1 MLKLNLHRSA
11 DRVLML
17 LDGNHRF
24 PSIFHLLVGIL
35 SIVFSRRNPPCLRQ
49 DNSPSALPSNGI
61 CTSANNRW
69 GLKLCLKRVWI
80 VLLLFGTTG
89 LSAKNS
95 PQTLHL
101 LDSLDGVLKQR
112 KAILNKKQV
121 VINDLKRGVHEASTS
136 GTLTLKYEQIATEYL
151 HFNGDSAIAYAQKA
165 VETARNVQ
173 ERKLFLSAQL
183 TLLQAYTRQGA
194 MGKAYE
200 LMGQIGDIAQF
211 PPDMCELYANIL
223 LDFYMRLS
231 GNNSIKYH
239 PNPDA
244 KAAWKAYSRYLIPH
258 SADYYYYQT
267 ICLSQHYEPQL
278 EAILKRV
285 SQPSFLAA
293 KLYFAL
299 AVQYM
304 QRGNREK
311 GYQNLLL
318 SAINDVQMANTETMS
333 LLYLLQ
339 TSLIECNLHRAYS
352 YMQVCADNAIRYH
365 DMQRALKIVEI
376 QSTIN
381 KRLEEQRQQQI
392 TILIV
397 VAILFFVA
405 LIVSLIES
413 FIIASRGKK
422 LKKVIE
428 KLKISY
434 QKQSELTEE
443 QQRFCQQLQAVN
455 NRISNRAHVYRQDFL
470 NVYRL
475 ISTYISIEKNIQKEV
490 VNLLKVHQI
499 NKVMRMFDSH
509 EYIEEQLKQ
518 FYTHFDHAFLR
529 MYPDYIRRINR
540 LIKVENRFDEQREN
554 LTTALRVY
562 ALMVLG
568 VTDSVRIAAFLHLS
582 SQTVYNYRLKMR
594 RFSAIGE
601 KAFDEA
607 VCHLYDHRG
616 VADESPFER

>member
-1 MLKLNLHRSA
+1 MLKLNPHRSA
-11 DRVLML
+11 DRLLML
-17 LDGNHRF
+17 LGGNHRF
-24 PSIFHLLVGIL
+24 LSIFHLLVGIL
-35 SIVFSRRNPPCLRQ
+35 SIVFSRCSSLCLRQ
-49 DNSPSALPSNGI
+49 DNSPSAPPSNGI

-69 GLKLCLKRVWI
+69 GLKLCLKLVWI
-80 VLLLFGTTG
+80 ALLLFGTMG

-121 VINDLKRGVHEASTS
+121 VINDLKRGVHE
-136 GTLTLKYEQIATEYL
+136 

-231 GNNSIKYH
+231 GNNSIKYR

-244 KAAWKAYSRYLIPH
+244 KVAWKAYSRYLIPH

-339 TSLIECNLHRAYS
+339 TPLIECNLHRAYS

-413 FIIASRGKK
+413 FIIASRGKT

-428 KLKISY
+428 ELKISY

-607 VCHLYDHRG
+607 ICHLYDHKG

>member
-1 MLKLNLHRSA
+1 
-11 DRVLML
+11 
-17 LDGNHRF
+17 
-24 PSIFHLLVGIL
+24 
-35 SIVFSRRNPPCLRQ
+35 
-49 DNSPSALPSNGI
+49 
-61 CTSANNRW
+61 
-69 GLKLCLKRVWI
+69 
-80 VLLLFGTTG
+80 
-89 LSAKNS
+89 
-95 PQTLHL
+95 
-101 LDSLDGVLKQR
+101 
-112 KAILNKKQV
+112 
-121 VINDLKRGVHEASTS
+121 
-136 GTLTLKYEQIATEYL
+136 
-151 HFNGDSAIAYAQKA
+151 
-165 VETARNVQ
+165 
-173 ERKLFLSAQL
+173 
-183 TLLQAYTRQGA
+183 
-194 MGKAYE
+194 
-200 LMGQIGDIAQF
+200 
-211 PPDMCELYANIL
+211 
-223 LDFYMRLS
+223 
-231 GNNSIKYH
+231 
-239 PNPDA
+239 
-244 KAAWKAYSRYLIPH
+244 
-258 SADYYYYQT
+258 
-267 ICLSQHYEPQL
+267 
-278 EAILKRV
+278 
-285 SQPSFLAA
+285 
-293 KLYFAL
+293 
-299 AVQYM
+299 M

-318 SAINDVQMANTETMS
+318 SAINDVQMANTEMMS

-339 TSLIECNLHRAYS
+339 TPLVECNLHRAYS

-509 EYIEEQLKQ
+509 EYIEE
-518 FYTHFDHAFLR
+518 
-529 MYPDYIRRINR
+529 
-540 LIKVENRFDEQREN
+540 
-554 LTTALRVY
+554 
-562 ALMVLG
+562 
-568 VTDSVRIAAFLHLS
+568 
-582 SQTVYNYRLKMR
+582 
-594 RFSAIGE
+594 
-601 KAFDEA
+601 
-607 VCHLYDHRG
+607 
-616 VADESPFER
+616 

>member
-1 MLKLNLHRSA
+1 
-11 DRVLML
+11 
-17 LDGNHRF
+17 
-24 PSIFHLLVGIL
+24 
-35 SIVFSRRNPPCLRQ
+35 
-49 DNSPSALPSNGI
+49 
-61 CTSANNRW
+61 
-69 GLKLCLKRVWI
+69 
-80 VLLLFGTTG
+80 
-89 LSAKNS
+89 
-95 PQTLHL
+95 
-101 LDSLDGVLKQR
+101 
-112 KAILNKKQV
+112 
-121 VINDLKRGVHEASTS
+121 
-136 GTLTLKYEQIATEYL
+136 
-151 HFNGDSAIAYAQKA
+151 
-165 VETARNVQ
+165 
-173 ERKLFLSAQL
+173 
-183 TLLQAYTRQGA
+183 
-194 MGKAYE
+194 
-200 LMGQIGDIAQF
+200 
-211 PPDMCELYANIL
+211 
-223 LDFYMRLS
+223 
-231 GNNSIKYH
+231 
-239 PNPDA
+239 
-244 KAAWKAYSRYLIPH
+244 
-258 SADYYYYQT
+258 
-267 ICLSQHYEPQL
+267 
-278 EAILKRV
+278 
-285 SQPSFLAA
+285 
-293 KLYFAL
+293 
-299 AVQYM
+299 
-304 QRGNREK
+304 
-311 GYQNLLL
+311 
-318 SAINDVQMANTETMS
+318 MANTEMMS

-339 TSLIECNLHRAYS
+339 TPLIKCNLHRAYS
-352 YMQVCADNAIRYH
+352 YMQVCADNAVRYH

-434 QKQSELTEE
+434 QKQSELTKE

-607 VCHLYDHRG
+607 VCHLYDHKG